1 MAFQNKLMSADSTA
15 DKDSEPSTDEKV
27 CNIHGIPNCES
38 CFDAFGMQEEQNDEG
53 WMGHKLVF
61 AKDLKGKDLM
71 QRKDNI
77 DDYVVIDPRQRGA
90 QVAAEELEKKQKAK
104 EKQLGEAFRK
114 RGRDDPYHDRARNH
128 DDRKRSRGDSDRRGD
143 YSRRS
148 DYERRD
154 DTYRRR
160 R

>member
-1 MAFQNKLMSADSTA
+1 MAFQNKLMSADATA
-15 DKDSEPSTDEKV
+15 DKVSEPITEEKV
-27 CNIHGIPNCES
+27 CEIHGIPNCES
-38 CFDAFGMQEEQNDEG
+38 CFDAFGMQEDQNDEG

-114 RGRDDPYHDRARNH
+114 RERDDSYRDRRQDY
-128 DDRKRSRGDSDRRGD
+128 DDRKRSRSDSDRKGE
-143 YSRRS
+143 YGRRS
-148 DYERRD
+148 EYEGRSGSN
-154 DTYRRR
+154 RRR